1 MTVTES
7 TKLGYVFERLLLRDV
22 YTSQLVQPVVQ
33 AVGRPVV
40 QPVASCMYALLESMR
55 AQSTGRTA
63 EQRVLPR
70 LPMTASYLR
79 PRLNL
84 PATELTPSIVEETEP
99 TGSYNQIQVHHVQM
113 FIDV

>member
-1 MTVTES
+1 
-7 TKLGYVFERLLLRDV
+7 
-22 YTSQLVQPVVQ
+22 
-33 AVGRPVV
+33 
-40 QPVASCMYALLESMR
+40 MR

-84 PATELTPSIVEETEP
+84 PATELAPSTVEETEP
-99 TGSYNQIQVHHVQM
+99 TGNLNQMQVHRV
-113 FIDV
+113 